1 MKKTFIKRAIS
12 SMLVFCA
19 AFSAAAC
26 SGRTTESVKFIDE
39 LPQYEATRALDI
51 DAWLGPKTAD
61 HALKDFADCGYNLYH
76 LQQANFST
84 TGKLT
89 SDEECS
95 EWLDRIFQKSKEY
108 GLNDTNAIT
117 MLFNSLWLALCRPAI
132 NLVTATMASYVM
144 SKYKFPGRGLIWG
157 IMLTTMVLPIYGSGS
172 AGLILYKN
180 LGFYDS
186 PTILLASVTGLGG
199 SIMIISAFDGVSKSY
214 MEAAFVEG
222 AGHFRVFWQIMVP
235 QISGLISALFIM
247 SFVGNWNDY
256 MTSVTYLPS
265 YLTLSTGLYLFQEF
279 NARTLNVPLL
289 FAGALLC
296 MIPTTALYVIFQ
308 DKFMNLS
315 FGGGIKG

>member
-1 MKKTFIKRAIS
+1 MSNFKGASANKKRGGANRFHWNVGFVIVFIVFVLYSAS
-12 SMLVFCA
+12 LVGCLLW
-19 AFSAAAC
+19 AFMNSLKGKYEYLENVVA
-26 SGRTTESVKFIDE
+26 
-39 LPQYEATRALDI
+39 LPKD
-51 DAWLGPKTAD
+51 WL
-61 HALKDFADCGYNLYH
+61 
-76 LQQANFST
+76 FSNYI
-84 TGKLT
+84 KAF
-89 SDEECS
+89 EVIEV
-95 EWLDRIFQKSKEY
+95 
-108 GLNDTNAIT
+108 NDTNAIT